1 MGGPMEKTSKETF
14 LTAMAAKYKKA
25 DRAERST
32 LLDQIVKKL
41 AVHRKSAIRALRSY
55 LGGATKTVTKKVAKK
70 TTKKVTKK
78 VTKKA
83 VKKAKKK

>member
-25 DRAERST
+25 DRNERST

-41 AVHRKSAIRALRSY
+41 SIHRKSAIRALRSY
-55 LGGATKTVTKKVAKK
+55 LGGATKKVTKKVAKK
-70 TTKKVTKK
+70 VSAKKVTKK
-78 VTKKA
+78 P